1 MELTQTKTSSGDYT
15 KWPDFVLFTS
25 KCKGER
31 GGCSLLMGKIMFW
44 AILEVLSV
52 IRERYNDTREE
63 GKNSIWTAEDDSK
76 IMARRRSGESLNDG
90 QEVTLQFCPSLA
102 QLSHSTEL

>member
-52 IRERYNDTREE
+52 IRERYNDTGRR
-63 GKNSIWTAEDDSK
+63 GKFHLDS
-76 IMARRRSGESLNDG
+76 
-90 QEVTLQFCPSLA
+90 
-102 QLSHSTEL
+102 